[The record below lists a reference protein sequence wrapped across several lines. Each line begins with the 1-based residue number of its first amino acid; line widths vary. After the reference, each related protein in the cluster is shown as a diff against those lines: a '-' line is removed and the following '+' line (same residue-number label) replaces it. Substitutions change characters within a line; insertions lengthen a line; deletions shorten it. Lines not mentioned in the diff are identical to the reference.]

1 MKWGVLRE
9 SGRSTRSRTATGPHG
24 NGPCRLASGKTPH
37 SKGSQARRFI
47 SVSAYASFRNSGR
60 YQFFFTSPMRVQ
72 DADFIRDRTLEV
84 VHALGQTRTL
94 RLPYRDEVRSEVHFC
109 ATFFGISVIVDV
121 LSYSRESWD
130 RSISK
135 DDRTRSLDNRTCW
148 EAGKIQI
155 FSEWIVTDHFVCW
168 CEKSRGVIAVYREN

>member
-24 NGPCRLASGKTPH
+24 NGPCRSASGKTPH

-47 SVSAYASFRNSGR
+47 PVSAYASFRNSGR

-84 VHALGQTRTL
+84 VHALGQSRTL

-121 LSYSRESWD
+121 LSYSRESWNQLIFMITNECWINICAENLTENSD
-130 RSISK
+130 LLW
-135 DDRTRSLDNRTCW
+135 DLDHRW
-148 EAGKIQI
+148 K
-155 FSEWIVTDHFVCW
+155 VT
-168 CEKSRGVIAVYREN
+168 